1 MLPRI
6 VLPLAWADVR
16 GAEHHHAGGSYS
28 NRDEALA
35 VASLVVHSLLYV
47 DAARVGVICLYRAQA
62 SAVQRLLENVAAVV
76 RRPVPQA
83 VGALCASLAAT
94 AAAAGADAAPTQDIA
109 TLARRAAAVKVS
121 TVDAF
126 QGEARPVFLL
136 LLLLFAHPCSH
147 PIYSFVCSYFAH
159 DALQG
164 DERDVVILSCVRS
177 ALGSA
182 AAGGRGGASGFVAS
196 PERLCVALTRARRHL
211 LICGNRSVL
220 VRSDPLWRAVAAACV
235 RVRRAAAPAP

>member
-1 MLPRI
+1 MR
-6 VLPLAWADVR
+6 
-16 GAEHHHAGGSYS
+16 SK
-28 NRDEALA
+28 
-35 VASLVVHSLLYV
+35 
-47 DAARVGVICLYRAQA
+47 
-62 SAVQRLLENVAAVV
+62 V
-76 RRPVPQA
+76 RRVPSFFCCFFCLLIPV
-83 VGALCASLAAT
+83 L
-94 AAAAGADAAPTQDIA
+94 I
-109 TLARRAAAVKVS
+109 
-121 TVDAF
+121 
-126 QGEARPVFLL
+126 
-136 LLLLFAHPCSH
+136 
-147 PIYSFVCSYFAH
+147 PINSFVCSYFAH